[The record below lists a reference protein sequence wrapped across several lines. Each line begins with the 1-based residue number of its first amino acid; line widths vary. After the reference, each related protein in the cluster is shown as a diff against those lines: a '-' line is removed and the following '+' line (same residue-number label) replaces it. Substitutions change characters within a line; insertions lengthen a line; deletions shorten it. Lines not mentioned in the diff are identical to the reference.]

1 MRTLDFRTL
10 KADEMEVRVG
20 NTIKKEGNIIGFTL
34 LLYKTARVDAI
45 ILDETVGAFNWQKK
59 YYQVKNTMV
68 CSIGIY
74 DEERKEWVWK
84 DDGGDDDSQMEKVK
98 SELSD
103 SQKRSA
109 FVWGIGREL
118 YFGPKITIWTS
129 TGNSERDYYSVK
141 SVEFDKNKNMV
152 ELTIINESKNGQV
165 AFQFKN
171 GKQTYIE
178 NQNTSQNAQ
187 NQPKSTIG
195 SGKGTIRDTEKAL
208 IKAMLESKTIDE
220 CNGFYNW
227 LDKHF
232 GTMNYEMLSDEQ
244 GVMVCKRYKLM

>member
-1 MRTLDFRTL
+1 MELQFRTL
-10 KADEMEVRVG
+10 HADEIEVRVG
-20 NTIKKEGNIIGFTL
+20 NTIKDKETGLVKGFSL

-74 DEERKEWVWK
+74 NEDRKEWIWK

-103 SQKRSA
+103 SQKRAA

-129 TGNSERDYYSVK
+129 SGNNASDYYSVK
-141 SVEFDKNKNMV
+141 SVAYDKDKNII
-152 ELTIINESKNGQV
+152 ELVIVNESKKNQV
-165 AFQFKN
+165 AFQYKN
-171 GKQTYIE
+171 GRVETINSVDPQE
-178 NQNTSQNAQ
+178 PTSV
-187 NQPKSTIG
+187 
-195 SGKGTIRDTEKAL
+195 KGTIRDNEKLL
-208 IKAMLESKTIDE
+208 IKSFLETLSADK
-220 CNGFYNW
+220 CNSFYKW
-227 LDKHF
+227 LDQKFH
-232 GTMNYEMLSDEQ
+232 TMNYELLSAEQ
-244 GVMVCKRYKLM
+244 GVIVCKAWKLM